1 MTVKPWVLLLIMLI
15 YRVVMLLPVL
25 GGLKNKTFCRWYDT
39 GRGGPPRPGISGVIM
54 GEWIYHLP
62 LSTIYHLIP
71 VGRTVTEQ
79 CWVQPPLKYCAKR
92 CTKLLE
98 CLSLNHT
105 CCWTFCGNV
114 CLDNRCGLEDDCV
127 V

>member
-25 GGLKNKTFCRWYDT
+25 GGLKNKTFF
-39 GRGGPPRPGISGVIM
+39 M

>member
-25 GGLKNKTFCRWYDT
+25 GGLKNKTFF
-39 GRGGPPRPGISGVIM
+39 
-54 GEWIYHLP
+54 
-62 LSTIYHLIP
+62 
-71 VGRTVTEQ
+71 GRTVTEQ

-114 CLDNRCGLEDDCV
+114 CLDNR
-127 V
+127 

>member
-25 GGLKNKTFCRWYDT
+25 GGLKNKAFF
-39 GRGGPPRPGISGVIM
+39 
-54 GEWIYHLP
+54 
-62 LSTIYHLIP
+62 P
-71 VGRTVTEQ
+71 VGRRVTEQ

-105 CCWTFCGNV
+105 CCWTFCGNI
-114 CLDNRCGLEDDCV
+114 CLDNREPFKSMLNS
-127 V
+127 

>member
-1 MTVKPWVLLLIMLI
+1 VKPRVLLLIILI
-15 YRVVMLLPVL
+15 YKVVMLLPVL
-25 GGLKNKTFCRWYDT
+25 GGLKNKAFF
-39 GRGGPPRPGISGVIM
+39 
-54 GEWIYHLP
+54 
-62 LSTIYHLIP
+62 P

-79 CWVQPPLKYCAKR
+79 CWVQPPLKYCVKR

-114 CLDNRCGLEDDCV
+114 CLDNREPFKSMLSF
-127 V
+127 